1 MECRKV
7 VITRLRNTEYYRGE
21 PLNHIVDS
29 IYQLLVNYI
38 ETSDKGYPVKNP
50 NIDLQNCS
58 MPTREKNRNTIRDYQ
73 RIEDADTLKN
83 TADVPFR
90 FLPCMASGL
99 AYYLAI
105 KRSPERVQLLKSVYE
120 EEFQRAAAED
130 EDRVGLNLT
139 PDIKYL
145 RV

>member
-50 NIDLQNCS
+50 NIVEEIDERTPTEIMSEIEELDKQSTTVLKKIKDL
-58 MPTREKNRNTIRDYQ
+58 
-73 RIEDADTLKN
+73 L
-83 TADVPFR
+83 
-90 FLPCMASGL
+90 
-99 AYYLAI
+99 
-105 KRSPERVQLLKSVYE
+105 
-120 EEFQRAAAED
+120 
-130 EDRVGLNLT
+130 
-139 PDIKYL
+139 
-145 RV
+145 